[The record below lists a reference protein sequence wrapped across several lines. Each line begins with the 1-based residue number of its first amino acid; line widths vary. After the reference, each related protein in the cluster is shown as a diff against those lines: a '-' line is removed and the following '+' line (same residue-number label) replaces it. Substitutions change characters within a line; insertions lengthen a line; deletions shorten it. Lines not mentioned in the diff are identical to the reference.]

1 MNRHIILAISCAL
14 FLSAACNDIQQT
26 DLRPGEIA
34 FSVPGETK
42 GVIEGSNLY
51 DAAEGT
57 WRNILVT
64 AYLKPAS
71 GQLFSE
77 RPYFTAETFS
87 RSGEQRWTH
96 DPAIYWPVG
105 GVLDMIALS
114 STEPLLEPD
123 VIWTT
128 GNTAAGV
135 RVAVDRHH
143 TQDDIMYGALF
154 EAGSSTTTTTLPMQH
169 SQALIEVSC
178 RRISGVNAR
187 LDSVILSSVFLE
199 GDLEIM
205 NNVGAPTI
213 DWNFRRFRAYDV
225 LVDDPEGI
233 YGNNISTSARTV
245 RMLIPEQQKT
255 SITVIYTVGTS
266 RRVHKET
273 LAHENWLAGKKYHYE
288 LNFSPVASSAAAPM
302 GQTIRTKGGDAPV
315 MLTETVLPM

>member
-1 MNRHIILAISCAL
+1 MKRHITLVLSFAL
-14 FLSAACNDIQQT
+14 FVLAACSDMQPASQ
-26 DLRPGEIA
+26 RAGEIA
-34 FSVPGETK
+34 FSVPDGTK
-42 GVIEGSNLY
+42 GVVEGATLY
-51 DAAEGT
+51 DATAGA
-57 WRNILVT
+57 WRNLLVT
-64 AYLKPAS
+64 AYLKPAA

-77 RPYFTAETFS
+77 RPYFTAETFA
-87 RSGEQRWTH
+87 RSGEDRWTH

-123 VIWTT
+123 VVWTA

-143 TQDDIMYGALF
+143 TQDDIMYGVLF
-154 EAGSSTTTTTLPMQH
+154 EAGSSATTTSLPMYH

-178 RRISGVNAR
+178 RKVGGINAR

-205 NNVGAPTI
+205 NNVGSPTI
-213 DWNFRRFRAYDV
+213 DWNFRRFRAYDA
-225 LVDDPEGI
+225 LVDDPDGI
-233 YGNNISTSARTV
+233 YGANIPTSAATV
-245 RMLIPEQQKT
+245 RMLVPEQQKT
-255 SITVIYTVGTS
+255 AITVIYTVGTS

-302 GQTIRTKGGDAPV
+302 GENIRTKGGDAP
-315 MLTETVLPM
+315 MRLIETVLPM